1 LEQKCLRAL
10 KAFHIQLGERAFLIG
25 RKAKQCHLFSLC
37 HQQRTQQ
44 LTFSSR
50 RVQTKGSLALAGART
65 RRQLF
70 DLVAPLFAC

>member
-1 LEQKCLRAL
+1 VF
-10 KAFHIQLGERAFLIG
+10 KAFRIQLGERAFLIG
-25 RKAKQCHLFSLC
+25 RKAKQCHLFTLLSAAA
-37 HQQRTQQ
+37 RTQQ